1 MATTT
6 AVGATAANANA
17 NSSATKGSVRLAETF
32 DNFLTLLTKQ
42 LQNQDPL
49 SPMDT
54 NQFTQQLVQFT
65 GVEQSVATNKNLEK
79 IIALFQGNQFSDMVS
94 FIGKTVEA
102 KGTSI
107 NMGATG
113 GGKWSYTLDQ
123 TAFSNKLVVT
133 NSSGDVVYST
143 DGGTGTGVQD
153 FVWDGK
159 DSGGNALPAGAYTLS
174 VIAKDTS
181 GKEIKSTVTATGRIT
196 GVEVKNGTQTLMM
209 GNVPVSFG
217 DVLKIRE
224 SAT

>member
-1 MATTT
+1 MTTT
-6 AVGATAANANA
+6 AVSATAAGTNA
-17 NSSATKGSVRLAETF
+17 NSSATKGSIRLAETF

-102 KGTSI
+102 KGGSV
-107 NMGATG
+107 NMGSTG
-113 GGKWSYTLDQ
+113 GATWSYSLDQ
-123 TAFSNKLVVT
+123 IAFDNKLNVF
-133 NSSGDVVYST
+133 NEAGDVVYST
-143 DGGTGTGVQD
+143 NGDTSLGKHD
-153 FVWDGK
+153 FKWDGR
-159 DSGGNALPAGAYTLS
+159 DNGGNLLPAGVYKL
-174 VIAKDTS
+174 VVNAKEAG
-181 GKEIKSTVTATGRIT
+181 GKSIGSSVTATGRVT
-196 GVEVKNGTQTLMM
+196 GVEVKDGAQTLMM
-209 GNVPVSFG
+209 GNVPVSFA

-224 SAT
+224 SAS